1 MHDAIFEITLN
12 NSQFIIKFSSQELI
26 ENEGEIYTLLMK
38 DKSYSKYIPQM
49 IYYGIYNE
57 FISNHFSFPN
67 NSNFINTCYCIIVKK
82 LVGAQLN
89 KCNYKKHKS
98 LIIQQVLKI
107 LNFLQINNIVHND
120 IKPDHFI
127 FDENA
132 CVLKCIDFGLAKIKS
147 KNKKQLTSK
156 FSGNILFC
164 SLNAHRLCE
173 RSFTDDL
180 ESTLYTLAY
189 LQNDEKTPWEI
200 NGFEYTTEEL
210 LVYTYTLKHKES
222 LQWVIRNMSNVF
234 TKETVTNLMTKSKHK
249 CKVNYKKLLKEL
261 LVH

>member
-12 NSQFIIKFSSQELI
+12 NSQFIVKFSSQELI

-82 LVGAQLN
+82 LVGVQLN

-120 IKPDHFI
+120 IKPDQKQKTI
-127 FDENA
+127 
-132 CVLKCIDFGLAKIKS
+132 
-147 KNKKQLTSK
+147 NK
-156 FSGNILFC
+156 
-164 SLNAHRLCE
+164 
-173 RSFTDDL
+173 
-180 ESTLYTLAY
+180 
-189 LQNDEKTPWEI
+189 
-200 NGFEYTTEEL
+200 
-210 LVYTYTLKHKES
+210 
-222 LQWVIRNMSNVF
+222 
-234 TKETVTNLMTKSKHK
+234 
-249 CKVNYKKLLKEL
+249 
-261 LVH
+261 